1 MRNRQ
6 RRMISERDRVK
17 EEIATDGGR
26 QRAGTWG
33 DRGGRDGA
41 RKETGERDRR
51 EGERDRIEERGERD
65 RSEREER

>member
-41 RKETGERDRR
+41 RRETGKKEAEGRKRQER
-51 EGERDRIEERGERD
+51 
-65 RSEREER
+65 